1 MTSLKYVAT
10 KYGDA
15 TYLLQLVPIAQGIEV
30 KDQFT
35 KVTVIAATEDE
46 AIAIIE
52 SYRNKVAKGVER

>member
-1 MTSLKYVAT
+1 MTSPKYVAT

-15 TYLLQLVPIAQGIEV
+15 TYLLQLVPITQGIEV

-52 SYRNKVAKGVER
+52 AYRNKVAKGVQR

>member
-1 MTSLKYVAT
+1 MNSPKYVAT

-15 TYLLQLVPIAQGIEV
+15 TYLLQLVPIGQGIEV

-35 KVTVIAATEDE
+35 KVTVIAVTENE

-52 SYRNKVAKGVER
+52 NYRNKVAKGV